1 MEYLRNTWYVAAWA
15 DEVSQSLFPRMI
27 LDEPIVF
34 YRTSSG
40 KAAAIEDRCPHRFVP
55 LHRGRLV
62 GDNVECGY
70 HGLQFDCSG
79 QCVVSPFDAKIPKAA
94 KVKSYPL
101 EERYGIVWIWMGD
114 PDKADADLIHDFSY
128 LLSNE
133 RRVLRGGM
141 TVKANYELL
150 VDNVADLTHTHF
162 LHSAF
167 LHHDAF
173 SRGKH
178 EVIQEGNTIHSK
190 FSFPNGRV
198 PPIVGKFMDNPDL
211 IVDRWTEIR
220 WNAPAVIRLDSG
232 ATLPGQPRSEGI
244 QMFGTHLL
252 TPETQT
258 TTHYF
263 YAHARAFK
271 LTDPKTDEVVR
282 EWQRVAFNEEDKPMI
297 EAQQQRMKTPDL
309 MSLKPILLSSDA
321 GAVRIRRT
329 LARLIEEER
338 MQEAEVEAR

>member
-1 MEYLRNTWYVAAWA
+1 MDYLRNTWYVAAWA
-15 DEVSQSLFPRMI
+15 DEVGQNLFPRTI

-79 QCVVSPFDAKIPKAA
+79 QCVSSPFDAKIPKAA
-94 KVKSYPL
+94 RVKSYPL
-101 EERYGIVWIWMGD
+101 EERYRIVWIWMGD
-114 PDKADADLIHDFSY
+114 PDRADPDLIRDFSY

-133 RRVLRGGM
+133 RKVLRGGM

-173 SRGKH
+173 SRGQH
-178 EVIQEGNTIHSK
+178 QVIQEGDTIESK
-190 FSFPNGRV
+190 FGFPNGRV
-198 PPIVGKFMDNPDL
+198 PPLIGKFMDDPDL

-220 WNAPAVIRLDSG
+220 WNAPSVIRLDSG
-232 ATLPGQPRSEGI
+232 ATPAGRPRSEGI
-244 QMFGTHLL
+244 QMYGTHLL
-252 TPETQT
+252 TPETAT
-258 TTHYF
+258 STHYF
-263 YAHARAFK
+263 FAHARAFK
-271 LTDPKTDEVVR
+271 LDDPKTDELVR

-297 EAQQQRMKTPDL
+297 EAQQKRMNTPDL

-329 LARLIEEER
+329 LAKLIDEEKNQVAVMEER
-338 MQEAEVEAR
+338 